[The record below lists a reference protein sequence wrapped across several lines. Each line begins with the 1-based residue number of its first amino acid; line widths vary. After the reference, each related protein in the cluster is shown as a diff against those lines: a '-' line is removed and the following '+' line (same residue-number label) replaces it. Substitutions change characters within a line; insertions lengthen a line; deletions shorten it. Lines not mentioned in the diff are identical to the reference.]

1 VHSGEGSS
9 SCLGRFL
16 ITLGLVLVVVSAAL
30 FWLARPPAS
39 GEVVPTPT
47 ATVPGQG
54 APAIVIG
61 PTAAAAATALSGPR
75 VEPTGVPTPSR
86 PSAPV
91 RLVVPSLGI
100 SAPVV
105 EVGWHLNQTTEGVL
119 GEWDTVTG
127 AVGFLRGSADPGSTG
142 NCVLAGHSSNTGNSS
157 LSELYRIPIGN
168 LIVLYNA
175 AGSDYTY
182 VIEEILSVD
191 ETGATVEERRQHARL
206 LDPTDQPVLTVVTC
220 WPAWSYTSRIV
231 VRARLRGPN

>member
-1 VHSGEGSS
+1 
-9 SCLGRFL
+9 
-16 ITLGLVLVVVSAAL
+16 
-30 FWLARPPAS
+30 
-39 GEVVPTPT
+39 
-47 ATVPGQG
+47 
-54 APAIVIG
+54 
-61 PTAAAAATALSGPR
+61 
-75 VEPTGVPTPSR
+75 
-86 PSAPV
+86 
-91 RLVVPSLGI
+91 
-100 SAPVV
+100 
-105 EVGWHLNQTTEGVL
+105 
-119 GEWDTVTG
+119 
-127 AVGFLRGSADPGSTG
+127 
-142 NCVLAGHSSNTGNSS
+142 VLAGHSSNTGNSS